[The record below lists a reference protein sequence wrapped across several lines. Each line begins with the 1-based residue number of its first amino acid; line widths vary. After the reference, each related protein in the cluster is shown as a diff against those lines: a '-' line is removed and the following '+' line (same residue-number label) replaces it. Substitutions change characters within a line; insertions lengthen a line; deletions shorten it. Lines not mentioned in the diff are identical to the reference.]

1 MIKKINIQTAIK
13 RCLLTFAIMA
23 STVVALA
30 EEGPTYV
37 AQIHKDAVLYVEG
50 DEIPEGNKVGDVK
63 PAETKGYAT
72 LKAAIDDANGASDK
86 TIELLADVTLDANI
100 DIPEGWTMSVA
111 SDKTI
116 TIDLNGFDIK
126 GNVKVANDRELTIV
140 DNNTENKTPGTVS
153 TLTNNGTL
161 TLSKGFITTLT
172 AGGGSSVTT
181 GEDGTITTLSV
192 AVTEGAN
199 TTISGTGYSQI
210 SGNGTVKLGNELN
223 NISILTGSSITLD
236 LNGCTITSTSTN
248 AAITNAGTLSFAD
261 SRTGDEVEKVTIPTI
276 TNNNGGTLTIDNC
289 NVTTL
294 ANNSGTVTIAN
305 GNTLE
310 TLNNDSGTI
319 TANGTI
325 TTFNNAGNTTIFG
338 TGITAISGAGT
349 IVLGDDRNELTLTAT
364 SGNSMTLNLNGHN
377 AGKINASG
385 KVLVSGTN
393 TDTNVITEFK
403 ASESAEITVESG
415 TITTLDASANG
426 TKVNIKGG
434 TVGTLTTGDNTEVK
448 FTNITTEE
456 GLNTAIALTKKSVI
470 ELATDITLTNA
481 CAITSEKN
489 ITIDLKGYN
498 ITYNI
503 TTQKINNEGKLFIN
517 DSGKKETPE
526 SEVTYGTVSEI
537 ANKGTLT
544 VNNNATITTL
554 ATTDGT
560 ATINGGTVTRL
571 TVSDNATAT
580 INSGSTIGTLTA
592 NNDKVQ
598 INGGSINTIAGEG
611 TIDFPAVNSAD
622 LLSLAL
628 KAKNAKVTLN
638 GPISGNEENDFKLA
652 DGANITI
659 NVNGQTVT
667 NTGGNTFE
675 IPAGSLLSLTGSGK
689 IENATDGM
697 VAVNNA
703 GTFTLSGPEVASA
716 TLNGTQQT
724 IKGGTLDAA
733 TLSADKTIDV
743 NGGTVTKLTTT
754 SGNTVKTTSGTVNHL
769 ANAAGATTTIS
780 GNGFKEFSGSGT
792 ITLNSDISSNLTVN
806 GSGTDLTINIG
817 EYSIS
822 NHEQANTVNVASG
835 AQLTITGTTGS
846 ITNSNAAYTAVSN
859 AGTTNINGGTIASAT
874 STAGGTLNINSG
886 ATVTT
891 LKAGAGETI
900 INGGTVTNLNGEGTI
915 KLGADIENV
924 CTVTGGNVTLDL
936 SNHNLNTETG
946 DAQKTVTVNES
957 ATLNVIATT
966 AGTIG
971 KIDNKGTTNVSSNAT
986 VTELESTGAVEFTGG
1001 AITTLTVKDGTANIT
1016 ASGVGTLNANG
1027 GTVTIDTDGHKP
1039 TTMNIGSGATV
1050 NINGT
1055 SYDFGNITTAAELTQ
1070 ALAMTKSGTL
1080 KLGADGITG
1089 DFTVPTGSDITIDLS
1104 GHNITGSNE
1113 SSTALTVAG
1122 TLKVLGSGTATVS
1135 SVATSENTGNF
1146 TLEGAN
1152 VTTLSNAG
1160 ATTLTSGTVGT
1171 ITASTGTLEIKDATV
1186 GDVTATG
1193 TTTITAGTITTL
1205 NTSAGTTN
1213 ISGGT
1218 VTTLN
1223 GTGTSDITISKG
1235 NITTAS
1241 AGKKMTV
1248 SGGSIGTL
1256 STTSTNDADEG
1267 LTIENGEITTLNVI
1281 ASSKANV
1288 SGGTIGTIDV
1298 YDDATLNVAKAAHVT
1313 TYTGAGGP
1321 NVKLPSY
1328 SITDTNAGSY
1338 PIKFV
1343 ATKASYTRESGI
1355 DESNRWGTVCL
1366 PFDIT
1371 NVISGIKFY
1380 KVTTL
1385 ETDKLNLEEYEVS
1398 TTKIVAGTPV
1408 VFHIEGSTGVD
1419 KLIIASENANVNH
1432 APTTKEQAETDI
1444 KLVGTFEQKII
1455 EGQTTLAN
1463 IYYISDNAFHQAKA
1477 KLTVP
1482 IYRAYL
1488 MVTSSNG
1495 AKPRMI
1501 YINEEEDATGIQS
1514 MLADGAE
1521 IAGYYDLN
1529 GVCHET
1535 PQKGMNIVK
1544 MKNGKSIKLMIK

>member
-30 EEGPTYV
+30 QEGSTYV
-37 AQIHKDAVLYVEG
+37 AQIHKDAVYYVEG
-50 DEIPEGNKVGDVK
+50 DEIPEGNKVGDIK
-63 PAETKGYAT
+63 TPEEYKKYET
-72 LKAAIDDANGASDK
+72 LKAAIDDANGAESQ
-86 TIELLADVTLDANI
+86 TIELLADVTLDAAI
-100 DIPEGWTMSVA
+100 TIPDGLTVSVA
-111 SDKTI
+111 SEKTI
-116 TIDLNGFDIK
+116 TIELS
-126 GNVKVANDRELTIV
+126 GNNISGAFTNAGNLTIT
-140 DNNTENKTPGTVS
+140 DSSTGENATPGTVS

-172 AGGGSSVTT
+172 AGNGSSVTT
-181 GEDGTITTLSV
+181 SENATITTLSV
-192 AVTEGAN
+192 AENAT
-199 TTISGTGYSQI
+199 TTISGNGYNQI
-210 SGNGTVKLGNELN
+210 SGTGTVKLGNDLN

-236 LNGCTITSTSTN
+236 LNGHTITSTSTN
-248 AAITNAGTLSFAD
+248 AAITNAGTLSFENSSTD
-261 SRTGDEVEKVTIPTI
+261 GSKVTIPTI
-276 TNNNGGTLTIDNC
+276 TNNGTLTIDKC
-289 NVTTL
+289 DVTTL
-294 ANNSGTVTIAN
+294 ANNSGSVTIESESTVT
-305 GNTLE
+305 
-310 TLNNDSGTI
+310 TLNNDGGSITVNGTVTSFSNYSETTIKGAGISTITGAGTI
-319 TANGTI
+319 KLGDERSAALTISSESGITLDLNGKTAANVTASGKVVVKDSSTGENAGTI
-325 TTFNNAGNTTIFG
+325 TT
-338 TGITAISGAGT
+338 
-349 IVLGDDRNELTLTAT
+349 LT
-364 SGNSMTLNLNGHN
+364 
-377 AGKINASG
+377 
-385 KVLVSGTN
+385 
-393 TDTNVITEFK
+393 

-415 TITTLDASANG
+415 TITALDASANG

-434 TVGTLTTGDNTEVK
+434 TVGTLNPGTNTEVK

-481 CAITSEKN
+481 CAITLEKN
-489 ITIDLKGYN
+489 ITIDLKGN
-498 ITYNI
+498 SITGTI
-503 TTQKINNEGKLFIN
+503 TNAGTFVLN
-517 DSGKKETPE
+517 DAGKKATQEEEP
-526 SEVTYGTVSEI
+526 TYGTVKAIS
-537 ANKGTLT
+537 NTGTVT
-544 VNNNATITTL
+544 VNNGKVVETL
-554 ATTDGT
+554 TATDGT
-560 ATINGGTVTRL
+560 TTVNGGTISGI
-571 TVSDNATAT
+571 TVSNNATAT

-592 NNDKVQ
+592 NNNKVQ

-628 KAKNAKVTLN
+628 KANKATVKLT
-638 GPISGNEENDFKLA
+638 GKIEGNVADGFKLA

-716 TLNGTQQT
+716 TLNGTQT
-724 IKGGTLDAA
+724 IEGGTLDAA
-733 TLSADKTIDV
+733 TLSNNQTINV
-743 NGGTVTKLTTT
+743 SGGTIKVLTTT
-754 SGNTVKTTSGTVNHL
+754 SNNKVNTTSGTVEHL
-769 ANAAGATTTIS
+769 ANAADATTTIS

-792 ITLNSDISSNLTVN
+792 ITLDSNISSNLTVKD
-806 GSGTDLTINIG
+806 SGTDLILALGSHT
-817 EYSIS
+817 IS

-835 AQLTITGTTGS
+835 AQLTVTGTGS
-846 ITNSNAAYTAVSN
+846 ITNNSDASTAISNE
-859 AGTTNINGGTIASAT
+859 GTTNISGGTIASAT
-874 STAGGTLNINSG
+874 STDGTLNIYSG

-891 LKAGAGETI
+891 LKAGAGNAI
-900 INGGTVTNLNGEGTI
+900 IKGGAVTNLNGEGTI
-915 KLGADIENV
+915 KLGADIENE

-936 SNHNLNTETG
+936 NGHTLNTATG
-946 DAQKTVTVNES
+946 DAPKTVTVNES
-957 ATLNVIATT
+957 ATLNVKDSSTDAN
-966 AGTIG
+966 GSVG
-971 KIDNKGTTNVSSNAT
+971 KINNIGTTTVKSGTVKDLTSSGT
-986 VTELESTGAVEFTGG
+986 VTFTGG
-1001 AITTLTVKDGTANIT
+1001 AITTLTVDGGTASIKANK
-1016 ASGVGTLNANG
+1016 VGTLNANG
-1027 GTVTIDTDGHKP
+1027 GTVTIDVEGHKP
-1039 TTMNIGSGATV
+1039 ETMNIGSGAKVT
-1050 NINGT
+1050 IGDKT
-1055 SYDFGNITTAAELTQ
+1055 YDFSNIKTADELTQ

-1080 KLGADGITG
+1080 KLGGDNINITG
-1089 DFTVPTGSDITIDLS
+1089 EFTVPAGSDITIDLNGHKIKANS
-1104 GHNITGSNE
+1104 G
-1113 SSTALTVAG
+1113 TALTVAG

-1135 SVATSENTGNF
+1135 SVATTSENTGNF
-1146 TLEGAN
+1146 TLEGAT

-1186 GDVTATG
+1186 GEATATG
-1193 TTTITAGTITTL
+1193 TTKITAGTITTL
-1205 NTSAGTTN
+1205 TTSAGTTN

-1223 GTGTSDITISKG
+1223 GTAASDITISNG
-1235 NITTAS
+1235 NITKAS

-1248 SGGSIGTL
+1248 SGGTIGTL
-1256 STTSTNDADEG
+1256 STTASTNGDGDDDG
-1267 LTIENGEITTLNVI
+1267 LKISAGEITTLNVI
-1281 ASSKANV
+1281 ESSKADV

-1298 YDDATLNVAKAAHVT
+1298 YDATLNVAEAAHVT
-1313 TYTGAGGP
+1313 TYTGTGGD

-1338 PIKFV
+1338 PIKFI
-1343 ATKASYTRESGI
+1343 ATTASYIRESGI
-1355 DESNRWGTVCL
+1355 DNSNRWGTVCL
-1366 PFDIT
+1366 PFEIT
-1371 NVISGIKFY
+1371 KEVTGVKFY
-1380 KVTTL
+1380 KVKEL
-1385 ETDKLNLEEYEVS
+1385 ETDKLNLDEY
-1398 TTKIVAGTPV
+1398 TITADAPIAAGTPV
-1408 VFHIEGSTGVD
+1408 VFHIEGSTDVETF
-1419 KLIIASENANVNH
+1419 KIESENATVNQ
-1432 APTTKEQAETDI
+1432 APTTKEQAGTDV
-1444 KLVGTFEQKII
+1444 KLVGTFEQKLIDN
-1455 EGQTTLAN
+1455 QTDLTN

-1501 YINEEEDATGIQS
+1501 YFNEEDDATGIQS